1 MIDQKKKQKILE
13 EVYQGT
19 LTPKDASKYLLEY
32 YRREKSEEIGDRS
45 VVTYVPEW
53 MELENAAV
61 CQENVKTI
69 LVVSAREKNNA
80 IPVLKEHWN
89 GCNII
94 AFVDSMEYMKVDSNQ
109 YQIRL
114 SKEEDYEAAFMDMKQ
129 HGLTPDFMLFFS
141 DQSEEEEDC
150 EQQYFSLQYL
160 VRQQNKVY
168 GQYDARLYYV
178 YTYLCIENQVRN
190 YPVASAAAS
199 MLKSVFREYPRLHLF
214 G

>member
-94 AFVDSMEYMKVDSNQ
+94 AFVD
-109 YQIRL
+109 L
-114 SKEEDYEAAFMDMKQ
+114 SLI
-129 HGLTPDFMLFFS
+129 HI
-141 DQSEEEEDC
+141 SEPTRP
-150 EQQYFSLQYL
+150 Y
-160 VRQQNKVY
+160 
-168 GQYDARLYYV
+168 
-178 YTYLCIENQVRN
+178 
-190 YPVASAAAS
+190 
-199 MLKSVFREYPRLHLF
+199 
-214 G
+214 